1 MRRVESQ
8 LVLNRELALLLAL
21 FPRCAGRRGEHTGNL
36 GEPFFSLL
44 ARPVLQF
51 AQLQRV
57 RVDPLLDKL
66 GEFLFQN
73 GYFRRIAGKVFHQPV
88 RAIVKV
94 DLMPRDVTTPTH
106 SLLHSPVL

>member
-1 MRRVESQ
+1 M
-8 LVLNRELALLLAL
+8 LTL
-21 FPRCAGRRGEHTGNL
+21 FPLCAGRRGDHTGKQ

-44 ARPVLQF
+44 ARPVHQF
-51 AQLQRV
+51 GQLQRV

-73 GYFRRIAGKVFHQPV
+73 GYFRRIAGKVFHPPV
-88 RAIVKV
+88 RATVKV

-106 SLLHSPVL
+106 PLLHSPVL